1 MRPVE
6 IHHVVVLEEPE
17 AAGRSLYLGSLGQG
31 QNCCHWRRLEYDFR
45 VRGLRRH
52 EHRLVE

>member
-1 MRPVE
+1 MRPEEV
-6 IHHVVVLEEPE
+6 HHVVVLEEPE